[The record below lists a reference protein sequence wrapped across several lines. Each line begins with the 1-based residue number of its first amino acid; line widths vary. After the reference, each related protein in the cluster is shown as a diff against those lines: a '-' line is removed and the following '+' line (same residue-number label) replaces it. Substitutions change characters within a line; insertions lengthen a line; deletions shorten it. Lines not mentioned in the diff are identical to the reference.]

1 MKCILLTGVLR
12 TYLKISVKFVYF
24 LFKTPNFK
32 PVYLRSALSDCDAV
46 SFI

>member
-1 MKCILLTGVLR
+1 MHSSDWIFKNVPQDIGKIRLL
-12 TYLKISVKFVYF
+12 